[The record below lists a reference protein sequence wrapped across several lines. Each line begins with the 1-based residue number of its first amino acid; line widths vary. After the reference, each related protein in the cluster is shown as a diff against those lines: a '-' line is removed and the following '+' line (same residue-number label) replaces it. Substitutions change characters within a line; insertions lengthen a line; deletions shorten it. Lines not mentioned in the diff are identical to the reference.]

1 MTVRRTTLAAHGVL
15 LFGLVAGTTAF
26 IAAQHTVTLDVDGSS
41 RTVRTYAH
49 TVADVL
55 AEQGVVVEPR
65 DQLTPGPA
73 ASVRDGL
80 VVSVVNARPVVLLVD
95 GQRRTLW
102 TTAQTVAEL
111 ATQLGGRYTA
121 AFLSASRSTRLP
133 LSGTAIGVRL
143 PKSVSITADGKTTQ
157 VVTTAATWR
166 DTLTTAGITLGAS
179 DVVSVPLTQAPADGD
194 AQVIT
199 RQAYQAQVK
208 LVAVP
213 FTTVKKS
220 DATRYT
226 GTTSVAQAG
235 AAGTKR
241 QTWRLFMKDGQLI
254 SQRLVSEA
262 IVTQPVQQII
272 MVGTKQRPVA
282 PAPTFTARK
291 TSVSGLN
298 WSALAR
304 CESGGNPRA
313 VGGGGRYFGLYQF
326 TLGTW
331 SRLGGSGNPIDHPAS
346 EQTYRAQLLYQQSGT
361 SPWPTCGRL
370 LYS

>member
-15 LFGLVAGTTAF
+15 LLGLVAGTTAF

-41 RTVRTYAH
+41 RTVHTYAH

-73 ASVRDGL
+73 APVRDGL

-111 ATQLGGRYTA
+111 ASQLGGRYTA
-121 AFLSASRSTRLP
+121 AYLSASRSTRLP
-133 LSGTAIGVRL
+133 LSGTSLGVRL
-143 PKSVSITADGKTTQ
+143 PKAVSISVDGKTMQ
-157 VVTTAATWR
+157 VVTTAATWQ
-166 DTLTTAGITLGAS
+166 DALTAAGVTLGAS
-179 DVVSVPLTQAPADGD
+179 DLVSVPLTQAPADGD
-194 AQVIT
+194 VQVVT
-199 RQAYQAQVK
+199 RQAFQTQVK

-235 AAGTKR
+235 AAGIKR
-241 QTWRLFMKDGQLI
+241 QTWRLFLRDGKLV
-254 SQRLVSEA
+254 SQRLIAEA

-272 MVGTKQRPVA
+272 MVGTKPRPVA
-282 PAPTFTARK
+282 PAPTFSARK
-291 TSVSGLN
+291 TSASGLN
-298 WSALAR
+298 WSALAF

-331 SRLGGSGNPIDHPAS
+331 ARLGGTGSPIDHSAS

-361 SPWPTCGRL
+361 SSWPTCGRL